1 MVDSTNNYN
10 GAIKT
15 GSIVIDKAKT
25 VINVNDATKVYGSK
39 DPQFT
44 YKVEGLIKDDKLGE
58 VILTREAGE
67 DVGSYTINARTEG
80 NSNYEIKINTGKLTV
95 TKAQAT
101 IDVTNADEDGKITK
115 TYDKKAVIPTV
126 VLGPEFEVSVPE
138 ITDYTVTY
146 YDNKNTK
153 LDEAPVNAGRYRY
166 VVNVA
171 ATSNYNGAEKSG
183 IIVINKAQA
192 EINVDDATKVYGSK
206 DPQFTYKVEGM
217 IQDDK
222 LGAVSLSREAGEDVG
237 SYAINAR
244 TEGNSNYEIK
254 INAGKLTVTKAQA
267 TINVTNADEDGKII
281 KTYNK
286 KAVIPTVVLGPEF
299 EVNVPAVKDYSVIY
313 YDEAGNRLDKA
324 PVNAGNYKFK
334 VIIEETNNYL
344 GSKYTG
350 NITIEQKLINVSVKD
365 STKIYGE
372 EDPDYEFDLTD
383 IDNEILNAEDLQIT
397 FISTRIN
404 EGEDVNQNGYRITVI
419 PYANDLEI
427 LDNYNFKISEAVL
440 TIKPRDLFVVVEN
453 QEKNLGDKDPE
464 LIYSIEGLV
473 FKDLAQKIITV
484 TREPGEEVGQYVI
497 KATCNSANYILIA
510 TDGILT
516 ISEPKEV
523 PIDKEPNNSIN
534 TDDSVNLQLL
544 SVELIVTFITIVTL
558 LVTNKKKKIIK

>member
-1 MVDSTNNYN
+1 
-10 GAIKT
+10 
-15 GSIVIDKAKT
+15 
-25 VINVNDATKVYGSK
+25 
-39 DPQFT
+39 
-44 YKVEGLIKDDKLGE
+44 
-58 VILTREAGE
+58 
-67 DVGSYTINARTEG
+67 
-80 NSNYEIKINTGKLTV
+80 
-95 TKAQAT
+95 
-101 IDVTNADEDGKITK
+101 
-115 TYDKKAVIPTV
+115 
-126 VLGPEFEVSVPE
+126 
-138 ITDYTVTY
+138 
-146 YDNKNTK
+146 
-153 LDEAPVNAGRYRY
+153 
-166 VVNVA
+166 
-171 ATSNYNGAEKSG
+171 
-183 IIVINKAQA
+183 
-192 EINVDDATKVYGSK
+192 
-206 DPQFTYKVEGM
+206 M

-237 SYAINAR
+237 SYTINAR

-383 IDNEILNAEDLQIT
+383 IDNEILNTEDLQIT